1 MMRIVL
7 PLGLAVAVWL
17 SGSTAEAQ
25 PTARPPSPL
34 TLPEAVKFGLD
45 NFPSVRAAV
54 ARVSAAQFGIDL
66 ARTAYLPRVDLGA
79 QGNRATFNNVSGLSL
94 PNRFTPSISGA
105 DLGRR
110 SFDSAWGSAA
120 GAMAAWEP
128 FDFGLRAAEVETARA
143 AERQATAGAALT
155 RLDVAIGIG
164 DAFLRLLVAQETVRA
179 MKADVERR
187 RVFADAVNVL
197 VKNELR
203 PGVDASRVAAE
214 LAGARTQLIQGEQSE
229 EIARVTL
236 AEVLGVAGQRLE
248 IHPEPLLR
256 LPLSRALPETPLV
269 AHPLAEAQKATIE
282 VFRSRKEALA
292 RAWVPRLDLQ
302 AALFARGSGWAASGN
317 RDSGLDGLLP
327 DTPNWAGGLTITF
340 PLFDFASLRAKRA
353 IEQHNEQAEQA
364 RYDQVLQELSGK
376 DAKARATVDGALRIA
391 ENTPVQLAAARD
403 TETQARARY
412 QAGLAS
418 VIEVAEAQQLLVQ
431 ASIDD
436 GLARLGVWRA
446 LLGAAGAVGDLRPF
460 LDLVQWS
467 SEGGR

>member
-1 MMRIVL
+1 
-7 PLGLAVAVWL
+7 
-17 SGSTAEAQ
+17 
-25 PTARPPSPL
+25 
-34 TLPEAVKFGLD
+34 
-45 NFPSVRAAV
+45 
-54 ARVSAAQFGIDL
+54 
-66 ARTAYLPRVDLGA
+66 
-79 QGNRATFNNVSGLSL
+79 
-94 PNRFTPSISGA
+94 
-105 DLGRR
+105 
-110 SFDSAWGSAA
+110 
-120 GAMAAWEP
+120 
-128 FDFGLRAAEVETARA
+128 
-143 AERQATAGAALT
+143 
-155 RLDVAIGIG
+155 
-164 DAFLRLLVAQETVRA
+164 
-179 MKADVERR
+179 
-187 RVFADAVNVL
+187 VFADAVNVL